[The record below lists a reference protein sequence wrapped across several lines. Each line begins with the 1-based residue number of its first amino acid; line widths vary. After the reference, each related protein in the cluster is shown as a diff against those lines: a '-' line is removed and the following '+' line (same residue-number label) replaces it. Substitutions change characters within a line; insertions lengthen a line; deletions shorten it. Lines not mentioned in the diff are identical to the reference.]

1 MEGSCVCRQGWRGP
15 TCAIV
20 DKEARQ
26 CLPDCSGH
34 GDFDLETQKCVCRG
48 QWTGNDCSKGK
59 LFPLSRIDMA
69 YVMASFGLFW
79 PQMKQTLSE
88 KMVVVFCLETFFS
101 SPLCSN
107 FFSRSQHNIDT
118 LVRQTQLTS
127 SSLPTK
133 LANLHHFKKLPEFSL
148 FPKKSSFAGVPAF
161 TNSEKKFV
169 YLQNGAIWTAGL
181 MDLANQVDV
190 FVRLAGKVMFA
201 QSKLVTQDALLMA
214 CAPMGRA
221 CVLMVSSL
229 LKMVQGEFSRG

>member
-1 MEGSCVCRQGWRGP
+1 
-15 TCAIV
+15 
-20 DKEARQ
+20 
-26 CLPDCSGH
+26 
-34 GDFDLETQKCVCRG
+34 
-48 QWTGNDCSKGK
+48 
-59 LFPLSRIDMA
+59 MA
-69 YVMASFGLFW
+69 YVMASLAFFGLKRNRLLVRKWLLFFAL
-79 PQMKQTLSE
+79 KL
-88 KMVVVFCLETFFS
+88 FFS
-101 SPLCSN
+101 PPLCSN

-133 LANLHHFKKLPEFSL
+133 LANLHHFKKLPKLHYFVKNQVFL
-148 FPKKSSFAGVPAF
+148 VCLLLLIPKK
-161 TNSEKKFV
+161 NI

-229 LKMVQGEFSRG
+229 LKMVQGEIRKGWNSFSEVCNQLVTKYSLLRIKV